1 MMLIAIDPGNVESAF
16 VRIDDQYKLYEHE
29 KIRNEELINRIEDL
43 SRICD
48 RVVIERIASY
58 GMAVGRS
65 VFETCEW
72 IGRFTQ
78 MAIGLYMPVD
88 YVFRIDEKMALCRD
102 ARAGDTN
109 IRRALIDR
117 FAQHDLRTGKGTKK
131 NPDYFYG
138 FAKDEWAAMAVAV
151 TYLDRRNAEKPTA
164 VKVLY

>member
-1 MMLIAIDPGNVESAF
+1 MMLVAIDPGNVESAF
-16 VRIDDQYKLYEHE
+16 VRIDDKYKLYEHE
-29 KIRNEELINRIEDL
+29 KIRNEELVNRICGY

-48 RVVIERIASY
+48 QVVIERITSY

-72 IGRFTQ
+72 IGRYTQ
-78 MAIGLYMPVD
+78 MAVEYALPVD

-102 ARAGDTN
+102 ARAGDAN

-117 FAQHDLRTGKGTKK
+117 FARHDLRTGKGTKK

-138 FAKDEWAAMAVAV
+138 FARDEWAAMAVAV
-151 TYLDRRNAEKPTA
+151 TYLDRWNAKKPTA

>member
-1 MMLIAIDPGNVESAF
+1 MKLVAIDPGNVESAF
-16 VRIDDQYKLYEHE
+16 VCIDDQYKLYEHK

-78 MAIGLYMPVD
+78 MAVEHSLPVD
-88 YVFRIDEKMALCRD
+88 YVFRIDEKMAICRD

-138 FAKDEWAAMAVAV
+138 FAKDEWAAMAAAV
-151 TYLDRRNAEKPTA
+151 TFLDRRSAQTSGTSNISS
-164 VKVLY
+164 

>member
-29 KIRNEELINRIEDL
+29 KIRNEELINRIEGL

-102 ARAGDTN
+102 ARAGDAN

-151 TYLDRRNAEKPTA
+151 TYLDRWNAEKPTA

>member
-1 MMLIAIDPGNVESAF
+1 
-16 VRIDDQYKLYEHE
+16 
-29 KIRNEELINRIEDL
+29 
-43 SRICD
+43 
-48 RVVIERIASY
+48 
-58 GMAVGRS
+58 
-65 VFETCEW
+65 
-72 IGRFTQ
+72 

-102 ARAGDTN
+102 ARAGDAN

-117 FAQHDLRTGKGTKK
+117 FARHDLRTGKGTKK

-151 TYLDRRNAEKPTA
+151 TYLDRRDAEKLTA

>member
-29 KIRNEELINRIEDL
+29 KIRNEELVNRIYGY

-48 RVVIERIASY
+48 QVVIERIASY

-78 MAIGLYMPVD
+78 MAVEHSLPVD
-88 YVFRIDEKMALCRD
+88 YVFRIDEKMAICRD
-102 ARAGDTN
+102 ARAGDAN

-117 FAQHDLRTGKGTKK
+117 FARHDLRTGKGTKK

-151 TYLDRRNAEKPTA
+151 TFLDR
-164 VKVLY
+164 

>member
-29 KIRNEELINRIEDL
+29 KIRNEELVNRIYGYC
-43 SRICD
+43 RICD
-48 RVVIERIASY
+48 QVVIERIASY

-78 MAIGLYMPVD
+78 MAVEHSLPVD
-88 YVFRIDEKMALCRD
+88 YVFRIDEKMELCRD
-102 ARAGDTN
+102 ARAGDAN

-117 FAQHDLRTGKGTKK
+117 FARHDLRTGKGTKK

-151 TYLDRRNAEKPTA
+151 TFLDRRSAQTSGISNIFG
-164 VKVLY
+164 

>member
-29 KIRNEELINRIEDL
+29 KIRNEELVNRIYGY

-48 RVVIERIASY
+48 QVVIERIASY

-78 MAIGLYMPVD
+78 MAVEHSLPVD
-88 YVFRIDEKMALCRD
+88 YVFRIDEKMELCRD
-102 ARAGDTN
+102 ARAGDAN

-117 FAQHDLRTGKGTKK
+117 FARHDLRTGKGTKK

-151 TYLDRRNAEKPTA
+151 TFLDRRSAQTSGISNIFG
-164 VKVLY
+164 

>member
-29 KIRNEELINRIEDL
+29 KIRNEELVNRIYGY

-48 RVVIERIASY
+48 QVVIERIASY

-78 MAIGLYMPVD
+78 MAVEHSLPVD

-102 ARAGDTN
+102 ACAGDAN

-117 FAQHDLRTGKGTKK
+117 FARHDLRTGKGTKK

-151 TYLDRRNAEKPTA
+151 TFLDRRSAQTSGISNIFG
-164 VKVLY
+164 

>member
-16 VRIDDQYKLYEHE
+16 VRIDDQYHLYTHE
-29 KIRNEELINRIEDL
+29 KISNESMLRRIHDY
-43 SRICD
+43 SYDCD
-48 RVVIERIASY
+48 QIVIERIASY

-88 YVFRIDEKMALCRD
+88 YVFRIDEKMSLCRD
-102 ARAGDTN
+102 ARAGDAN

-117 FAQHDLRTGKGTKK
+117 FARHDLRTGKGTKK

-151 TYLDRRNAEKPTA
+151 AHLDRRSAKTSGVSNISG
-164 VKVLY
+164 

>member
-29 KIRNEELINRIEDL
+29 KIRNEELVNRIYGY

-48 RVVIERIASY
+48 QVVIERIASY

-78 MAIGLYMPVD
+78 MAIEYTLPVD
-88 YVFRIDEKMALCRD
+88 YVFRMEEKMALCRD
-102 ARAGDTN
+102 ARAGDAN

-117 FAQHDLRTGKGTKK
+117 FARHDLRTGKGTKK

-151 TYLDRRNAEKPTA
+151 TYMDRWNAKKPTA
-164 VKVLY
+164 VEVLY

>member
-29 KIRNEELINRIEDL
+29 KVRNEDLLNRIYGY

-78 MAIGLYMPVD
+78 LAVEYMLPVD
-88 YVFRIDEKMALCRD
+88 YVFRMDEKMALCRD
-102 ARAGDTN
+102 ARAGDAN

-117 FAQHDLRTGKGTKK
+117 FARHDLRTGKGTKK

-151 TYLDRRNAEKPTA
+151 TFLDRRSAQTSGISNISG
-164 VKVLY
+164 